1 MKKYFLII
9 ILYSG
14 AINAQIITKIEGIS
28 INAPC
33 ELEYTRNPGNQNN
46 YSCPVQADEGKLYN
60 YSVTVQNLQTH
71 MNGLNESSL
80 KAYKDS
86 FLKSAEKDSKKSGD
100 TTNYIKLS
108 NGIVALSCISEI
120 VYGKEKYKNISIVFL
135 YRAKSFIVNLTTNN
149 LIKDNDVTELVN
161 RISFK

>member
-9 ILYSG
+9 ILSFG
-14 AINAQIITKIEGIS
+14 AINAQIITKIESIS

-33 ELEYTRNPGNQNN
+33 ELEYTRNAGNQNN
-46 YSCPVQADEGKLYN
+46 YSCPVQTGEGKLDN
-60 YSVTVQNLQTH
+60 YSVTVQNVQTH

-86 FLKSAEKDSKKSGD
+86 FLKSAEKDSKNSGD
-100 TTNYIKLS
+100 KTKYIKLS
-108 NGIVALSCISEI
+108 NGIVALSSISDLT
-120 VYGKEKYKNISIVFL
+120 YGKEKFKNISIIFL
-135 YRAKSFIVNLTTNN
+135 YRQKSFVVNLTTNN
-149 LIKDNDVTELVN
+149 LFKDNDVIQLAN